1 MTTCCKTKR
10 VKSHDIKK
18 IVFITK
24 LNFGL
29 GRNQYVI
36 PQLLLISVKD
46 NKQNYQLYLDLGSF
60 KKKKK
65 PLTTNNHKGK
75 PILSRRK

>member
-24 LNFGL
+24 LNFDL

-46 NKQNYQLYLDLGSF
+46 NNQRYRLYLDLGSF
-60 KKKKK
+60 KTKNKKKG
-65 PLTTNNHKGK
+65 LDHKQ
-75 PILSRRK
+75 PQR